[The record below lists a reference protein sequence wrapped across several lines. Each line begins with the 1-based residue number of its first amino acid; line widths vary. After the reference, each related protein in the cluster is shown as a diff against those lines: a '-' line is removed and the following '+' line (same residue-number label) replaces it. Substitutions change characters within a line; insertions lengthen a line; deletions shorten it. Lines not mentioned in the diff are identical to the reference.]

1 MKQLTTIQEL
11 YSDFSVDHWFD
22 LEPWDVHYMNFEPN
36 IIYAAHKVGDVYYAF
51 SNGRSYLSDFDCE
64 NFGQLIS
71 QNDDTHLGYIRSKFL
86 QSALSFYNYAIDL
99 SWQVIWFYLGDNSF
113 LFMEKPTYYQKY
125 SGFCNFPTLLEV
137 VGLRGREDFR
147 QHLIAFNNN
156 PLTLEVRQ
164 LYNYVKHRGSLYT
177 KNLGEQYNRMLMGY
191 VSGSIEYTPQMITRK
206 VFDLNEWKE
215 KLIAFD
221 QLFFNYFEYLTHLIL
236 PQNYQ
241 TTQYNFDLCLN
252 YSRKRLEFIQN
263 EMEDYERRF
272 NENFSG

>member
-36 IIYAAHKVGDVYYAF
+36 IIYAAHKIGDVYYAF

-71 QNDDTHLGYIRSKFL
+71 QNDGTHLGYIRSKFL

-125 SGFCNFPTLLEV
+125 SGFCTFPTLLEV

-147 QHLIAFNNN
+147 QHLLAFNNN

-206 VFDLNEWKE
+206 VFDLDEWKE

-241 TTQYNFDLCLN
+241 TTQYDFDLCLN